1 LISGKNNSEES
12 NENNNI
18 FFFFFSS
25 SFKCLKALINRVWNG
40 DFQKSWNNVSIV
52 SIHKK
57 RDPSNCNDYR
67 GISLINNGLKII
79 VKIIANRISK
89 YGN

>member
-1 LISGKNNSEES
+1 MISGKNNSEES
-12 NENNNI
+12 SDNNSNI
-18 FFFFFSS
+18 STG
-25 SFKCLKALINRVWNG
+25 FKCLKALINRVWNG